1 MHIHIC
7 IYIHIYVCI
16 DIDIDIDIVID
27 ILSRSCPWNLDG
39 LKVLLISLV
48 ILRNFGILIVV
59 SFSFWYERQ
68 KCAGLAQSE

>member
-1 MHIHIC
+1 MH

-16 DIDIDIDIVID
+16 DINIDIVID
-27 ILSRSCPWNLDG
+27 ILSPSCPWSLDG
-39 LKVLLISLV
+39 LKVMLISLV
-48 ILRNFGILIVV
+48 MLRNFGILIVV